1 MAEAYCL
8 PERKRNSVGGLAI
21 KSNRADIAPIVIYC
35 WLTYIE
41 VKLCAR

>member
-1 MAEAYCL
+1 MAEAYRK
-8 PERKRNSVGGLAI
+8 PERKKNGMGRIAI
-21 KSNRADIAPIVIYC
+21 KANRADIAPIVIYC